1 MDGSPDERLG
11 NMPTTTKKTQT
22 ETILKDA
29 GPMAARLLRDTVAK
43 KNKVSREVLQTAR
56 FIIDQVTGTATP
68 KREQLSKA
76 ANIQITSIVVVRS
89 NGITDGQSQDIIDVI
104 PEHKDLVQIPEHID
118 STSHNKD
125 SATQSGETYTVELDQ
140 KDHEL
145 PKILAQ
151 E

>member
-104 PEHKDLVQIPEHID
+104 PEHID

-125 SATQSGETYTVELDQ
+125 SATQSDETYINETYTVELDQ

>member
-104 PEHKDLVQIPEHID
+104 PEH
-118 STSHNKD
+118 
-125 SATQSGETYTVELDQ
+125 
-140 KDHEL
+140 
-145 PKILAQ
+145 
-151 E
+151 